1 MIMDEIAIVWAM
13 CPYCEEE
20 VEVYA
25 GEDVECP
32 HCHLHFTPSQEEIK
46 ESLRNQ

>member
-1 MIMDEIAIVWAM
+1 MKAELNTKF
-13 CPYCEEE
+13 ELREK
-20 VEVYA
+20 VYA